1 MTTYAEAEFDQYAE
15 CYDAAL
21 DQGISIS
28 GEDRS
33 YFAQGRIEWLSAI
46 LREEQR
52 VVTSAM
58 DFGCGT
64 GSATPFILDSLGVE
78 SLLGVD
84 ISQKS
89 LNEARARH
97 ATPRAGFALI
107 DQYQPCEEFDLV
119 FCNGV
124 FHHIPLE
131 QRAAAVDYVYRSL
144 KPGGLFAFWEN
155 NPWNPGARYAMWRC
169 PFDRDAI
176 ALTPPGAR
184 RLLQAGGFQVQITSF
199 LFIFPRILR
208 ILRGLEP
215 RVARWPLGAQYQVLC
230 RKPLT

>member
-1 MTTYAEAEFDQYAE
+1 MSTYAEAEFDRYAE
-15 CYDAAL
+15 CYEAAL

-33 YFAQGRIEWLSAI
+33 YFAQSRVEWLAAV
-46 LREEQR
+46 LKKEQR
-52 VVTSAM
+52 VVMSAM

-89 LNEARARH
+89 LDEAAAQH
-97 ATPRAGFALI
+97 ATPRASFALI

-131 QRAAAVDYVYRSL
+131 GRAAAVDYVYRSL

-176 ALTPPGAR
+176 PLTPTGAR
-184 RLLQAGGFQVQITSF
+184 RLLQAGGFEVQGTSF

-230 RKPLT
+230 RKPLK